1 MIYGVSFWLWIG
13 YDTDKKTCL
22 YEMGENISDL
32 LIQMEIQDF
41 FEDRDIE
48 LTTRLKNKKMT
59 LEEMIATLKPG
70 ETWDDTERKANL
82 KPLTTWE
89 IVNLISYQI
98 KPRYQQ
104 IKLLEIIPDNA
115 AVFDYSMDRDETKD
129 MTLESQSELLIE
141 TTLLTQSEKIQFI
154 SRGAEVTIRQIYN
167 VFREKHMEFLDQLE
181 SIEFTLR
188 YLHTGDGRRINL
200 DGVTMF
206 VEALRG

>member
-13 YDTDKKTCL
+13 YDMEKKTCL
-22 YEMGENISDL
+22 YEMGENVADL
-32 LIQMEIQDF
+32 LTQMEIQDF

-59 LEEMIATLKPG
+59 LEEMISTLKPG

-98 KPRYQQ
+98 KQRYQQ
-104 IKLLEIIPDNA
+104 IKLLEIVPVNA
-115 AVFDYSMDRDETKD
+115 AVFDYSIDRDKTRD

-141 TTLLTQSEKIQFI
+141 TTLLTQTEKVQFV
-154 SRGAEVTIRQIYN
+154 SRGAEASIRQIYN

-181 SIEFTLR
+181 NIEFALR
-188 YLHTGDGRRINL
+188 YLHAGDGRRISL

-206 VEALRG
+206 VEALRE

>member
-13 YDTDKKTCL
+13 YDTEKKTCL

-32 LIQMEIQDF
+32 LIQMEFQDF
-41 FEDRDIE
+41 FEDRDID

-59 LEEMIATLKPG
+59 LEEMISTLKPG

-82 KPLTTWE
+82 RPLTTWE

-115 AVFDYSMDRDETKD
+115 AVFDYSMDRDKSKD